1 MSLTLLIS
9 DDDPA
14 IRLSVSRFL
23 ESLGYCCLTAGD
35 GAQALEMI
43 HRYQPH
49 LLIADIAMPKMD
61 GYELVRQVR
70 QHPSL
75 RLLPV
80 IYLTARTEVEER
92 IRAYRTGGDV
102 YLAKPFDLNELAAVV
117 RNLLDRSQLVQLQVE
132 WQHRQQPVLAP
143 SSQVL
148 PLEMTPRE
156 KEVLQLLAAGLS
168 NAQIGE
174 RLHLSARTIEK
185 HVSRLFQKTAVHN
198 RAELV
203 RLAIEQG
210 LVERQIRPQNYAQG
224 R

>member
-1 MSLTLLIS
+1 MSLTVLIA
-9 DDDPA
+9 DDDPG
-14 IRLSVSRFL
+14 IRFSVSRFL
-23 ESLGYCCLTAGD
+23 ESEGYCCVTAGD

-49 LLIADIAMPKMD
+49 LLITDIAMPNMN

-80 IYLTARTEVEER
+80 IYLTARTELEER

-117 RNLLDRSQLVQLQVE
+117 RNLLDRAQLVQME
-132 WQHRQQPVLAP
+132 WQQRRQPFLSPKPQRITIDLTQREKDVLA
-143 SSQVL
+143 
-148 PLEMTPRE
+148 
-156 KEVLQLLAAGLS
+156 LLVAGLS
-168 NAQIGE
+168 NAQIGD

-185 HVSRLFQKTAVHN
+185 HVSSLFQKTAVHN

-210 LVERQIRPQNYAQG
+210 LVEPQTSSQA
-224 R
+224 

>member
-1 MSLTLLIS
+1 MSLTVLIA
-9 DDDPA
+9 DDDPG

-23 ESLGYCCLTAGD
+23 ESEGYCCVTAGD

-49 LLIADIAMPKMD
+49 LLITDIAMPNMN

-80 IYLTARTEVEER
+80 IYLTARTELEER

-117 RNLLDRSQLVQLQVE
+117 RNLLDRAQLVQME
-132 WQHRQQPVLAP
+132 WQQRQQPFSPPKTQRIAIDLTQREKDVLA
-143 SSQVL
+143 
-148 PLEMTPRE
+148 
-156 KEVLQLLAAGLS
+156 LLVAGLS
-168 NAQIGE
+168 NAQIGD

-185 HVSRLFQKTAVHN
+185 HVSSLFQKTAVHN

-210 LVERQIRPQNYAQG
+210 LVERQPSSQA
-224 R
+224 

>member
-1 MSLTLLIS
+1 MSLTVLIA
-9 DDDPA
+9 DDDPG

-23 ESLGYCCLTAGD
+23 ESEGYCCLMAGD

-43 HRYQPH
+43 HHYQPH
-49 LLIADIAMPKMD
+49 LLITDIAMPNMN
-61 GYELVRQVR
+61 GYELVRQIR

-80 IYLTARTEVEER
+80 IYLTARTELEER

-117 RNLLDRSQLVQLQVE
+117 RNLLDRAQLVQME
-132 WQHRQQPVLAP
+132 WQQRQHAPKGQRVRVDLTQREKDVLA
-143 SSQVL
+143 
-148 PLEMTPRE
+148 
-156 KEVLQLLAAGLS
+156 LLVAGLS
-168 NAQIGE
+168 NAQIGD

-185 HVSRLFQKTAVHN
+185 HVSSLFQKTAVHN

-210 LVERQIRPQNYAQG
+210 LVEPQTSSQP
-224 R
+224 

>member
-1 MSLTLLIS
+1 MSLTVLIA
-9 DDDPA
+9 DDDPG

-23 ESLGYCCLTAGD
+23 ESEGYCCLTAGE

-49 LLIADIAMPKMD
+49 LLITDIAMPNMN

-70 QHPSL
+70 QHPAL

-80 IYLTARTEVEER
+80 IYLTARTELEER

-117 RNLLDRSQLVQLQVE
+117 RNLLDRAQLVQME
-132 WQHRQQPVLAP
+132 WQRRQQPFSVP
-143 SSQVL
+143 KSQRVRVDL
-148 PLEMTPRE
+148 TPRE
-156 KEVLQLLAAGLS
+156 KDVLALLVAGLS
-168 NAQIGE
+168 NAQIGD

-185 HVSRLFQKTAVHN
+185 HVSSLFQKTAVHN

-210 LVERQIRPQNYAQG
+210 LVEQQTSSQL
-224 R
+224 

>member
-1 MSLTLLIS
+1 MSLTVLIA
-9 DDDPA
+9 DDDA
-14 IRLSVSRFL
+14 GIRLSVSRFL
-23 ESLGYCCLTAGD
+23 ESEGYCCLTAGD

-49 LLIADIAMPKMD
+49 LLITDIAMPNMN

-80 IYLTARTEVEER
+80 IYLTARTELEER

-102 YLAKPFDLNELAAVV
+102 YLSKPFDLNELAAVV
-117 RNLLDRSQLVQLQVE
+117 RNLLDRAQLVQME
-132 WQHRQQPVLAP
+132 WQQRQQPF
-143 SSQVL
+143 S
-148 PLEMTPRE
+148 TPKTQQITIDLTQRE
-156 KEVLQLLAAGLS
+156 KEVLALLVAGLS
-168 NAQIGE
+168 NAQIGD

-185 HVSRLFQKTAVHN
+185 HVSSLFQKTAVHN

-210 LVERQIRPQNYAQG
+210 LVERQTSSQA
-224 R
+224 

>member
-1 MSLTLLIS
+1 MSLTLLIA
-9 DDDPA
+9 DDDPG
-14 IRLSVSRFL
+14 IRLAVSRFL

-49 LLIADIAMPKMD
+49 LLITDIAMPNMN

-80 IYLTARTEVEER
+80 VYLTARTEVEER

-117 RNLLDRSQLVQLQVE
+117 RNLLDRSQLVQMQLE
-132 WQHRQQPVLAP
+132 RQQRPA
-143 SSQVL
+143 SSPGVR
-148 PLEMTPRE
+148 LELTPRE
-156 KEVLQLLAAGLS
+156 QEVLELLVAGLS
-168 NAQIGE
+168 NAQIGD

-185 HVSRLFQKTAVHN
+185 HVSSLFQKTSVHN

-210 LVERQIRPQNYAQG
+210 LVERQTSPQKYS
-224 R
+224 

>member
-1 MSLTLLIS
+1 MSLTLLIA
-9 DDDPA
+9 DDDPG

-23 ESLGYCCLTAGD
+23 ESLGYCCLTAAD

-49 LLIADIAMPKMD
+49 LLISDIAMPKMN

-117 RNLLDRSQLVQLQVE
+117 RNLLDRSQLVQMQIE
-132 WQHRQQPVLAP
+132 RQHHVPYSPAGRHLDLT
-143 SSQVL
+143 S
-148 PLEMTPRE
+148 RE
-156 KEVLQLLAAGLS
+156 QEVLELLVAGLS
-168 NAQIGE
+168 NAQIGD

-185 HVSRLFQKTAVHN
+185 HVSSLFQKTSVHN

-210 LVERQIRPQNYAQG
+210 LVERQTSSQH
-224 R
+224 

>member
-1 MSLTLLIS
+1 MSLTVLIA

-14 IRLSVSRFL
+14 IRVAVSRFL
-23 ESLGYCCLTAGD
+23 EAEGYCCLTAAD

-49 LLIADIAMPKMD
+49 LLITDIAMPKMN

-80 IYLTARTEVEER
+80 IYLTARTELEER

-117 RNLLDRSQLVQLQVE
+117 RNLLDRAQLVQME
-132 WQHRQQPVLAP
+132 WQQRQQPFSPPKTQRIAIDLTQREKDVLA
-143 SSQVL
+143 
-148 PLEMTPRE
+148 
-156 KEVLQLLAAGLS
+156 LLVAGLS
-168 NAQIGE
+168 NAQIGD

-185 HVSRLFQKTAVHN
+185 HVSSLFQKTGVHN

-203 RLAIEQG
+203 RLAIEEG
-210 LVERQIRPQNYAQG
+210 LVERQTSSQA
-224 R
+224 

>member
-1 MSLTLLIS
+1 MSLTVLIA
-9 DDDPA
+9 DDDPG

-23 ESLGYCCLTAGD
+23 ESEGYCCLTAGD

-49 LLIADIAMPKMD
+49 LLITDIAMPNMN

-80 IYLTARTEVEER
+80 IYLTARTELEER

-117 RNLLDRSQLVQLQVE
+117 RNLLDRAQLVQME
-132 WQHRQQPVLAP
+132 WQQRQQPFSAP
-143 SSQVL
+143 KSQSVTVDL
-148 PLEMTPRE
+148 TQRE
-156 KEVLQLLAAGLS
+156 KEVLALLVAGLS
-168 NAQIGE
+168 NAQIGD

-185 HVSRLFQKTAVHN
+185 HVSSLFQKTAVHN

-210 LVERQIRPQNYAQG
+210 LVERQTSSQA
-224 R
+224 

>member
-1 MSLTLLIS
+1 MSLTLLIA
-9 DDDPA
+9 DDDA
-14 IRLSVSRFL
+14 SIRLSVSQFL

-49 LLIADIAMPKMD
+49 LLITDIAMPNMN

-102 YLAKPFDLNELAAVV
+102 YLAKPFDLNELAAVA
-117 RNLLDRSQLVQLQVE
+117 RNLLDRSQLVQMQVE
-132 WQHRQQPVLAP
+132 WRQRQQQPSAA
-143 SSQVL
+143 SSQSL
-148 PLEMTPRE
+148 HLAMTQRE
-156 KEVLQLLAAGLS
+156 KQVIELLAAGLS
-168 NAQIGE
+168 NAQIGD

-185 HVSRLFQKTAVHN
+185 HVSSLFQKASVHN

-210 LVERQIRPQNYAQG
+210 LVERHPQSKA
-224 R
+224 

>member
-1 MSLTLLIS
+1 MSLTVLIA
-9 DDDPA
+9 DDDPG

-23 ESLGYCCLTAGD
+23 ESEGYCCLTAGD

-49 LLIADIAMPKMD
+49 LLITDIAMPNMN

-80 IYLTARTEVEER
+80 IYLTARTELEER

-102 YLAKPFDLNELAAVV
+102 YLSKPFDLNELAAVV
-117 RNLLDRSQLVQLQVE
+117 RNLLDRAQLVQME
-132 WQHRQQPVLAP
+132 WQHRQQPFSTPKTQQIRVDLTQREKDVLA
-143 SSQVL
+143 
-148 PLEMTPRE
+148 
-156 KEVLQLLAAGLS
+156 LLVAGLS
-168 NAQIGE
+168 NAQIGD

-185 HVSRLFQKTAVHN
+185 HVSSLFQKTAVHN

-210 LVERQIRPQNYAQG
+210 LVERQTSSQA
-224 R
+224 

>member
-1 MSLTLLIS
+1 MSLTVLIA
-9 DDDPA
+9 DDDPG

-23 ESLGYCCLTAGD
+23 ESEGYCCLTAGD

-49 LLIADIAMPKMD
+49 LLITDIAMPNMN

-80 IYLTARTEVEER
+80 IYLTARTELEER

-117 RNLLDRSQLVQLQVE
+117 RNLLDRAQLVQME
-132 WQHRQQPVLAP
+132 WQQRQQPFSAP
-143 SSQVL
+143 KSQSVMVDL
-148 PLEMTPRE
+148 TQRE
-156 KEVLQLLAAGLS
+156 KEVLALLVAGLS
-168 NAQIGE
+168 NAQIGD

-185 HVSRLFQKTAVHN
+185 HVSSLFQKTAVHN

-210 LVERQIRPQNYAQG
+210 LVERQTSSQA
-224 R
+224 

>member
-1 MSLTLLIS
+1 MSLTVLIA
-9 DDDPA
+9 DDDPG

-23 ESLGYCCLTAGD
+23 ESEGYCCLTAGD
-35 GAQALEMI
+35 GTQALEMI

-49 LLIADIAMPKMD
+49 LLITDIAMPNMN

-80 IYLTARTEVEER
+80 IYLTARTELEER

-102 YLAKPFDLNELAAVV
+102 YLSKPFDLNELAAVV
-117 RNLLDRSQLVQLQVE
+117 RNLLDRAQLVQME
-132 WQHRQQPVLAP
+132 WQHRQQPFAVPKTRTL
-143 SSQVL
+143 SVDLTQ
-148 PLEMTPRE
+148 RE
-156 KEVLQLLAAGLS
+156 KEVLGLLVAGLS
-168 NAQIGE
+168 NAQIGD

-185 HVSRLFQKTAVHN
+185 HVSSLFQKTAVHN

-210 LVERQIRPQNYAQG
+210 LVERQTSSQA
-224 R
+224 

>member
-1 MSLTLLIS
+1 MSLTVLIA
-9 DDDPA
+9 DDDPG
-14 IRLSVSRFL
+14 IRLLVSRFL
-23 ESLGYCCLTAGD
+23 ESEGYCCLTAGD

-49 LLIADIAMPKMD
+49 LLIVDIAMPNMN

-80 IYLTARTEVEER
+80 IYLTARTELEER

-102 YLAKPFDLNELAAVV
+102 YLSKPFDLNELAAVV
-117 RNLLDRSQLVQLQVE
+117 RNLLDRVQLVQME
-132 WQHRQQPVLAP
+132 WQQRQQPFSPPKTQQIALDLTQREKDVLA
-143 SSQVL
+143 
-148 PLEMTPRE
+148 
-156 KEVLQLLAAGLS
+156 LLVAGLS
-168 NAQIGE
+168 NAQIGD

-185 HVSRLFQKTAVHN
+185 HVSSLFQKTAVHN

-210 LVERQIRPQNYAQG
+210 LVERQTSS
-224 R
+224 

>member
-1 MSLTLLIS
+1 MSLTVLIA
-9 DDDPA
+9 DDDA
-14 IRLSVSRFL
+14 GIRLSVSRFL
-23 ESLGYCCLTAGD
+23 ESEGYCCLTAGD

-49 LLIADIAMPKMD
+49 LLITDIAMPNMN

-80 IYLTARTEVEER
+80 IYLTARTELEER

-102 YLAKPFDLNELAAVV
+102 YLSKPFDLNELAAVV
-117 RNLLDRSQLVQLQVE
+117 RNLLDRAQLIQME
-132 WQHRQQPVLAP
+132 WQQRQQPFAAPKTQQITVDLTQREKDVLA
-143 SSQVL
+143 
-148 PLEMTPRE
+148 
-156 KEVLQLLAAGLS
+156 LLVAGLS
-168 NAQIGE
+168 NAQIGD

-185 HVSRLFQKTAVHN
+185 HVSSLFQKTAVHN

-210 LVERQIRPQNYAQG
+210 LVERQTSSQA
-224 R
+224 

>member
-1 MSLTLLIS
+1 MSLTVLIA
-9 DDDPA
+9 DDDPG

-23 ESLGYCCLTAGD
+23 ESEGYCCLTAGD

-49 LLIADIAMPKMD
+49 LLITDIAMPNMN

-80 IYLTARTEVEER
+80 IYLTARTELEER

-102 YLAKPFDLNELAAVV
+102 YLSKPFDLNELAAVV
-117 RNLLDRSQLVQLQVE
+117 RNLLDRAQLVQIE
-132 WQHRQQPVLAP
+132 WQQRQQPFAAP
-143 SSQVL
+143 KTRTLSVDLTQ
-148 PLEMTPRE
+148 RE
-156 KEVLQLLAAGLS
+156 KEVLGLLVAGLS
-168 NAQIGE
+168 NAQIGD

-185 HVSRLFQKTAVHN
+185 HVSSLFQKTAVHN

-210 LVERQIRPQNYAQG
+210 LVERQTSSQA
-224 R
+224 

>member
-1 MSLTLLIS
+1 MSLTVLIA
-9 DDDPA
+9 DDDPG

-23 ESLGYCCLTAGD
+23 ESEGYCCLTAGD

-49 LLIADIAMPKMD
+49 LLITDIAMPNMN

-80 IYLTARTEVEER
+80 VYLTARTELEER

-117 RNLLDRSQLVQLQVE
+117 RNLLDRAQLVQME
-132 WQHRQQPVLAP
+132 WQQRQQPFSVSKSQRVRVDLTQREKDVLA
-143 SSQVL
+143 
-148 PLEMTPRE
+148 
-156 KEVLQLLAAGLS
+156 LLVAGLS
-168 NAQIGE
+168 NAQIGD

-185 HVSRLFQKTAVHN
+185 HVSSLFQKTAVHN

-210 LVERQIRPQNYAQG
+210 LVERQTSSQP
-224 R
+224 

>member
-1 MSLTLLIS
+1 MSLTLLIA
-9 DDDPA
+9 DDDPG
-14 IRLSVSRFL
+14 IRVSVSRFL
-23 ESLGYCCLTAGD
+23 EAEGYCCLTAAD

-49 LLIADIAMPKMD
+49 LLITDIAMPNMN

-80 IYLTARTEVEER
+80 IYLTACTAVEER
-92 IRAYRTGGDV
+92 IRAYRSGGDV
-102 YLAKPFDLNELAAVV
+102 YLSKPFDLNELAAVV
-117 RNLLDRSQLVQLQVE
+117 RNLLDRAQLVQTE
-132 WQHRQQPVLAP
+132 WQQRQRLSLAP
-143 SSQVL
+143 KPQGIAVDL
-148 PLEMTPRE
+148 TQRE
-156 KEVLQLLAAGLS
+156 KEVLALLVVGLS
-168 NAQIGE
+168 NAQIGD

-185 HVSRLFQKTAVHN
+185 YVSSLFQKTAVHN

-210 LVERQIRPQNYAQG
+210 LVAQQTSSQI
-224 R
+224 